1 MSAAIIRMT
10 MIQMA
15 MPMHNSG
22 MCVCQLRGVVGASAL
37 ALCHF
42 S

>member
-1 MSAAIIRMT
+1 

-15 MPMHNSG
+15 IPMNDSG
-22 MCVCQLRGVVGASAL
+22 MCICQLRGAAGASAL